1 MGDRTLLDRV
11 IDLECAVKVLKEE
24 FCRFRADIVPA
35 VNFEPMG
42 DGLRE
47 VVDGLVERAR
57 LEDERKARIA
67 ERMRKARAGR
77 KRVKGDG

>member
-1 MGDRTLLDRV
+1 MGDKTLLDRV

-24 FCRFRADIVPA
+24 FCRFKAGVVPA
-35 VNFEPMG
+35 VNPEPMG